1 MTKAFNIRIPA
12 QAYNH
17 PEALLTWINSH
28 VNPGVPVQRTIFT
41 VRDLEAI
48 YTKFKSKLERC
59 LSLEVINAYR
69 KSKAIPPMFAQ
80 EHAAWKHE
88 QEVELQFSP
97 ITDGRF
103 MAKFLLSGPSHTGD
117 NGTLGMGYVDLTQF
131 ELGLWYSPD
140 GDMYTLTYMDK
151 EAGHSVQI
159 PDDVV
164 PLKLFPVFEFNYQQD
179 AKNPET
185 NLSTEDLFAEFLQK
199 FSKTFW
205 DDKVANQIRNAI
217 SITDI
222 SVELDPRDPSP
233 QKTLEKIV
241 DLTSQTRTQYFPW
254 GLNTPADKG
263 YFGFEEVSKAAHV
276 LETQML
282 AADALAGGFF
292 KPLMLSVFSIEV
304 PVKEG
309 TCVYTKAT
317 FSYGQRMTVMIPP
330 LVLREEEP
338 GVYTYL

>member
-48 YTKFKSKLERC
+48 YTKFKSKLDRC

-205 DDKVANQIRNAI
+205 DDKVAQ
-217 SITDI
+217 T
-222 SVELDPRDPSP
+222 
-233 QKTLEKIV
+233 
-241 DLTSQTRTQYFPW
+241 TSA
-254 GLNTPADKG
+254 ADKG

-317 FSYGQRMTVMIPP
+317 FSYGQRMSVMIPP